1 MLDMRID
8 ERAVDELIVESQDL
22 QVDAMRN
29 SKATIRDLAEVR
41 EERRGQEVDPDQVAG
56 FNLGRRQLLARLGAV
71 GGGVAGVG
79 LLGGGIGTAMASIL
93 ARPAAADQAIDVQI
107 LQTASSLERLAVN
120 TYGVALTLPFIK
132 SGNAVIVKFAQ
143 TTMMQH
149 DEHRKAFQ
157 AQTTSLGGKAQ
168 DSPNPK
174 YAPIVAAAAP
184 TLKAPLDVVKLA
196 MTLEN
201 VARDTYL
208 SDLAQFSDT
217 KSLQLMAT
225 VMGVETQH
233 LAVLRA
239 VAALISGGAPQLI
252 AIPTMVS
259 ALPAAAGG
267 VGFSDG
273 PFPMPTMASPP
284 AEGAMQ

>member
-1 MLDMRID
+1 MRID
-8 ERAVDELIVESQDL
+8 ERALDELIVESEDL
-22 QVDAMRN
+22 QVDALRN
-29 SKATIRDLAEVR
+29 TKATIPELIELR
-41 EERRGQEVDPDQVAG
+41 EERRGETVDPEQVARY
-56 FNLGRRQLLARLGAV
+56 NLGRRSLLKRLGTM

-79 LLGGGIGTAMASIL
+79 LLGGGIGTALASVL
-93 ARPAAADQAIDVQI
+93 AQPAAADQALDVQI

-120 TYGVALTLPFIK
+120 TYGTALTLPFIK

-149 DEHRKAFQ
+149 DAHRQAFQ
-157 AQTTSLGGKAQ
+157 AQTMALGGKVQ

-196 MTLEN
+196 MTLET

-208 SDLAQFSDT
+208 ADLSMFTDN
-217 KSLQLMAT
+217 KSLQIMAT

-233 LAVLRA
+233 LATLRA
-239 VAALISGGAPQLI
+239 VAALIEGGAPQLI
-252 AIPTMVS
+252 AIPVS
-259 ALPAAAGG
+259 VAALPAAAGP

-284 AEGAMQ
+284 TEGAVQ

>member
-1 MLDMRID
+1 MRID
-8 ERAVDELIVESQDL
+8 ERALDELIVESQDL
-22 QVDAMRN
+22 QVDALRDT
-29 SKATIRDLAEVR
+29 KATIPDLIELR
-41 EERRGQEVDPDQVAG
+41 EQRRGEPVDPEHVAR
-56 FNLGRRQLLARLGAV
+56 FNLGRRSLLKRLGAM

-79 LLGGGIGTAMASIL
+79 LLGGGIGTAMASLL
-93 ARPAAADQAIDVQI
+93 AQPAAADQALDVQI

-120 TYGVALTLPFIK
+120 TYGTALTLPFIK

-157 AQTTSLGGKAQ
+157 AQTTALGGKVQ
-168 DSPNPK
+168 DTPNPK

-184 TLKAPLDVVKLA
+184 TLKAALDVVKLA
-196 MTLEN
+196 MTLET

-208 SDLAQFSDT
+208 ADLVMFSDN
-217 KSLQLMAT
+217 KSLQIMST

-233 LAVLRA
+233 LATLRA
-239 VAALISGGAPQLI
+239 VAALIQGGAPQLI
-252 AIPTMVS
+252 AIPLTNLA
-259 ALPAAAGG
+259 ALPAAAGS
-267 VGFSDG
+267 VAFSDG

-284 AEGAMQ
+284 TEGAVQ

>member
-1 MLDMRID
+1 MRID
-8 ERAVDELIVESQDL
+8 ERALEDLIVESQDL
-22 QVDAMRN
+22 QVDALRDTR
-29 SKATIRDLAEVR
+29 ATVSDLADLR
-41 EERRGQEVDPDQVAG
+41 EERRGDEVDPDAVDR
-56 FNLGRRQLLARLGAV
+56 FNTGRRALLKRLGAV

-79 LLGGGIGTAMASIL
+79 LLGGGIGTAMASLL
-93 ARPAAADQAIDVQI
+93 AQPAAADQALDVQI

-132 SGNAVIVKFAQ
+132 SGNAVIVKFAE

-149 DEHRKAFQ
+149 DAHRQAFQ
-157 AQTTSLGGKAQ
+157 AQTTALGGKVQ
-168 DSPNPK
+168 DTPNPK

-196 MTLEN
+196 MTLET

-208 SDLAQFSDT
+208 ADLIMFTDT
-217 KSLQLMAT
+217 KSVQIMAS

-233 LAVLRA
+233 LATLRA
-239 VAALISGGAPQLI
+239 VAALLAAGAPQLI
-252 AIPTMVS
+252 AIPVS
-259 ALPAAAGG
+259 VSSLPAAAGP

-284 AEGAMQ
+284 AEGAVQ

>member
-1 MLDMRID
+1 MRID

-22 QVDAMRN
+22 QVDALRD
-29 SKATIRDLAEVR
+29 SKATLRDLAEVR

-93 ARPAAADQAIDVQI
+93 ARPAAADTAIDVQI
-107 LQTASSLERLAVN
+107 LQTASSLERLAVD

-168 DSPNPK
+168 DTPNPK

-196 MTLEN
+196 MTLET

-208 SDLAQFSDT
+208 SDLAQFTDT
-217 KSLQLMAT
+217 TSLLLMAT

-252 AIPTMVS
+252 AIPTMVA